1 MATPTPNDL
10 GFGLGL
16 RKEHYRAL
24 LEAPPVVDW
33 LEVLSENYLV
43 PGGMPL
49 YNLER
54 IRAHYPLVMHGVS
67 LSIGG
72 TSALDWDYLRQLR
85 ELAERIEPRWIS
97 DHLCWTGT
105 AGTNLHD
112 LMPLPYDASSLHHV
126 IERVTRVQDYLG
138 RQILLENVSSYL
150 GYAHSTMTEWEFLYA
165 VATGADCLILLDINN
180 IFVSAR
186 NHDFDPMTYLNAMPI
201 ERVRQFHLAGHHD
214 HGDYIVD
221 THDAAIIDPVW
232 ALYRAAVRRFGSVAT
247 MIERDDDIPP
257 LAELVAELEVAR
269 HHAEMANADDAD
281 VNRHRLSIP
290 SKPVT
295 SGPTLVTL
303 QQDFQAHVL
312 DPSHAIPASIAESPQ
327 GNRLQRVEIYIAGYR
342 LRLIEALATDFPGLN
357 ALLGTEGFAE
367 VARKYLKAYPSRH
380 FSLRWFGAHLSE
392 FLENAASHHA
402 SPLIAQMARFEWAL
416 GETFDA
422 ADAPSAVFADLT
434 RLPATAWAELR
445 IATHPSVR
453 EIRLGSLV
461 PSYWRAITDGTPIS
475 AAADPGALI
484 SWRVWRQA
492 LRNLFRSM
500 EPLEAVS
507 ARWLATET
515 FGSLCE
521 RLSEDLPIAEV
532 PGYAAGLLRT
542 WLGEGSI
549 TRVSIGTAQA
559 EPALLPRKSA

>member
-1 MATPTPNDL
+1 MPTPANNCL

-16 RKEHYRAL
+16 RKEHYGAL
-24 LEAPPVVDW
+24 LEAPPAVDW
-33 LEVLSENYLV
+33 LEVLTENYLV

-54 IRAHYPLVMHGVS
+54 IRAHYPVVMHGVS

-72 TSALDWDYLRQLR
+72 TSPLDWNYLRQLR
-85 ELAERIEPRWIS
+85 ELARRIEPRWIS

-112 LMPLPYDASSLHHV
+112 LMPLPYDEATLRHV

-150 GYAHSTMTEWEFLYA
+150 GYAHSTMTEWEFLRA
-165 VATGADCLILLDINN
+165 IAIDADCLILLDINN

-186 NHDFDPMTYLNAMPI
+186 NHDFDAMTYLNALPI
-201 ERVRQFHLAGHHD
+201 ERVRQLHLAGHHD

-232 ALYRAAVRRFGSVAT
+232 ALYRAAVRRLGSVAT
-247 MIERDDDIPP
+247 MIERDDDMPP

-269 HHAEMANADDAD
+269 HHAATASEDDDD
-281 VNRHRLSIP
+281 VGWKPIP
-290 SKPVT
+290 DQIRRTVR
-295 SGPTLVTL
+295 GPALATL
-303 QQDFQAHVL
+303 QQDLQAHVL
-312 DPSHAIPASIAESPQ
+312 NPRHAIPASIAETPRV
-327 GNRLQRVEIYIAGYR
+327 NRAHRVKIYTSGYR
-342 LRLIEALATDFPGLN
+342 RRLIEALATDFPALN

-367 VARKYLKAYPSRH
+367 VANDYLQAYPSRH

-392 FLENAASHHA
+392 FLENAAAHHA
-402 SPLIAQMARFEWAL
+402 WPLIAQMARFEWAL

-422 ADAPSAVFADLT
+422 ADAPSAAFADLINV
-434 RLPATAWAELR
+434 PAAAWAELR

-453 EIRLGSLV
+453 AIRLGSLV
-461 PSYWRAITDGTPIS
+461 PSYWRAITEGTSIS
-475 AAADPGALI
+475 AAAPPGELI
-484 SWRVWRQA
+484 SWRLWRQS

-500 EPLEAVS
+500 APLEAVS
-507 ARWLATET
+507 TRWLETET
-515 FGSLCE
+515 FGSLCD

-542 WLGEGSI
+542 WLNEGSI
-549 TRVSIGTAQA
+549 TRVSRGIAHTAA
-559 EPALLPRKSA
+559 DLLPRKSA